1 MADPVTIGTLAA
13 AALSAGAG
21 ALGKEVV
28 GAVIKDAYTALKG
41 KLAGLIGNSDVDK
54 LEADPESRGRALTLS
69 EEVDKQPD
77 AARDEIKA
85 LAEALQA
92 ALQAAGQGAVVDNRI
107 TQINVS
113 ADRGGIAAGRDV
125 NLGDLNLNTNIGEP
139 VVAPM
144 TTTTTWPQKK

>member
-1 MADPVTIGTLAA
+1 MADPATIGTLAA

-21 ALGKEVV
+21 ALGKEAVGVV
-28 GAVIKDAYTALKG
+28 VKDAYAALKA
-41 KLAGLIGNSDVDK
+41 KLAGLIGSSDVDK
-54 LEADPESRGRALTLS
+54 LEADPESKGRALTLS

-77 AARDEIKA
+77 AARAEIKA

-92 ALQAAGQGAVVDNRI
+92 AFQAAGQGTAVDNRI

-125 NLGDLNLNTNIGEP
+125 NLGDLNLNTNIGEH

-144 TTTTTWPQKK
+144 TTTTTWPGKD